1 MKIQPV
7 NKREAQRLR
16 DLCRMAWPIILSGR
30 IRQMAER
37 IGDFLVRTR
46 AMQPSQVETVL
57 RVQKDGD
64 KRTFGQIAVALGFVT
79 QAALDTY
86 RAS

>member
-1 MKIQPV
+1 
-7 NKREAQRLR
+7 
-16 DLCRMAWPIILSGR
+16 
-30 IRQMAER
+30 MAER
-37 IGDFLVRTR
+37 IGDFLVRTG
-46 AMQPSQVETVL
+46 AMQASQVETVL
-57 RVQKDGD
+57 RAQREGD